1 MNDVVKLQQNS
12 CRKYFESKPG
22 LRTSNK
28 YFETKPGYFQQFDK
42 EKITKYKKIRID

>member
-1 MNDVVKLQQNS
+1 MMKLKNN
-12 CRKYFESKPG
+12 KIHAESKPG

-42 EKITKYKKIRID
+42 NYKI